1 MMFSKAISSILLI
14 LTLFISGC
22 IDIEISDLGLIDSIS
37 VNQDGSPRGMALS
50 MDENI
55 YVTDFK
61 GNQFLK
67 IAENNIEGSSVS
79 WPAEGIL
86 FTSKLN
92 NLWSVKIYSPKFENT
107 DVLLQEFNAIRL
119 PVLKLGN
126 LSYMVLPEEEKLL
139 GSINI
144 YNLDSS
150 RVTILFDSAYYDY
163 EWLAGGKDIA
173 AITVSNTIEGG
184 FSGSVVIKNVDT
196 LTEKVVFT
204 GDFVECKD
212 FLDTRKDGTI
222 IFGSLGEIYLYNIGT
237 EELSKWHG
245 PTGYDFR
252 LPPSVSSSLKG
263 YILAKVSG
271 IEEDWTGQL
280 YLINL
285 KDEFIPIPGWPIWIE
300 EPLLVYVDLDCGDL
314 YSINLDT
321 QESENIT
328 KKYEEY
334 GPKKN

>member
-1 MMFSKAISSILLI
+1 
-14 LTLFISGC
+14 
-22 IDIEISDLGLIDSIS
+22 
-37 VNQDGSPRGMALS
+37 
-50 MDENI
+50 
-55 YVTDFK
+55 
-61 GNQFLK
+61 
-67 IAENNIEGSSVS
+67 
-79 WPAEGIL
+79 
-86 FTSKLN
+86 
-92 NLWSVKIYSPKFENT
+92 
-107 DVLLQEFNAIRL
+107 
-119 PVLKLGN
+119 
-126 LSYMVLPEEEKLL
+126 MVLPEEEKLL